1 MGNTTTRAV
10 KRFGT
15 NLIKME
21 NSTVTKN
28 QSQPHRV
35 AVQMDPIESVNI
47 DGDTTFAMIEEAQR
61 RGSIVF
67 TYQVETLSW
76 REGKVTARARPITVQ
91 RVKGDHVKFGDEI
104 ILDLADDVDVI
115 LMRQDPPFDMAY
127 ITAAHMLEFIC
138 DKTLVVNDPSWV
150 RSSPE
155 KIVPLLFPELMPPT
169 LVTRDRAQIHAFR
182 ADHGDIVVKPL
193 FGNAGAAVFRIKPE
207 DGNLGALLDLFFA
220 TSNEPLMVQGFVP
233 GVFDGDKR
241 IILIDGEPV
250 GAINRVPKGNDIRS
264 NLAVGGTAHDV
275 GLSSADLA
283 ICARIGPTLK
293 ERGLLFV
300 GIDVIAG
307 RLTEI
312 NVTSPTGAMAIL
324 AFTGVDCTALM
335 WDAIDRRLS

>member
-1 MGNTTTRAV
+1 
-10 KRFGT
+10 
-15 NLIKME
+15 
-21 NSTVTKN
+21 
-28 QSQPHRV
+28 
-35 AVQMDPIESVNI
+35 MDPIEAVNI
-47 DGDTTFAMIEEAQR
+47 DGDTTFAMIEEAQS
-61 RGSIVF
+61 RGHLVS
-67 TYQVETLSW
+67 TYQVDTLAW
-76 REGKVTARARPITVQ
+76 REGKVSAQARPVTVR
-91 RVKGDHVKFGDEI
+91 RVKGDHVTFGAALH
-104 ILDLADDVDVI
+104 LDLADDVDVI
-115 LMRQDPPFDMAY
+115 LMRQDPPFDMGY
-127 ITAAHMLEFIC
+127 ITAAHMLEFIS
-138 DKTLVVNDPSWV
+138 DKTMVVNDPFWV

-155 KIVPLLFPELMPPT
+155 KIVPLLFPDLMPPT
-169 LVTRDRAQIHAFR
+169 LVTRDRTAIEAFR
-182 ADHGDIVVKPL
+182 ADHGDIVIKPL
-193 FGNAGAAVFRIKPE
+193 FGNAGAAVFRLKPE
-207 DGNLGALLDLFFA
+207 DGNLGALLDLFFS

-275 GLSSADLA
+275 VLSQADLA

-312 NVTSPTGAMAIL
+312 NVTSPTGARAIQ

-335 WDAIDRRLS
+335 WDAIERRLT